1 MDGRIIL
8 AFVKSLLKIDVRQ
21 MDPMM
26 VEQTDDGYADIYKIN
41 EARIKREPITQGYQ
55 FQQFVDI
62 GMNKTAMIVENEFNK
77 SLRFVL
83 LAPNDESDE
92 ISLEALGMVQQA
104 PDIDTYDV
112 ERIVKVCTVQ
122 GTVLNDDPTK

>member
-1 MDGRIIL
+1 
-8 AFVKSLLKIDVRQ
+8 
-21 MDPMM
+21 MM
-26 VEQTDDGYADIYKIN
+26 VEN
-41 EARIKREPITQGYQ
+41 EI
-55 FQQFVDI
+55 
-62 GMNKTAMIVENEFNK
+62 NK

-92 ISLEALGMVQQA
+92 ISFEALGMVQQA

-122 GTVLNDDPTK
+122 GKVINDDPTK